1 MNELRR
7 MAYLDAL
14 GVDGYISR
22 AQLPGAAPTHRLV
35 VVPAQQEAAPPA
47 GVDVPVPDGVPAR
60 PAVPQR
66 EVESSSSAQ
75 IPQIDSASPPVEP
88 GPVTGEVQR
97 QEPVPR
103 FSLVAMVAGDWLW
116 LEEMGDMPLGRDQV
130 QLVQAMANALAV
142 VGGAGGQAP
151 TDAANPGAARPG
163 AARPGPAQPAV
174 SHFRWP
180 IHTNQQLDLGEE
192 AARASVAG
200 FVGRRLEQQQCRGL
214 VLLGRACA
222 ARVPLQHLGVSSV
235 VTHSSAEILASPSL
249 KLQVWRDLLPLASP
263 A

>member
-35 VVPAQQEAAPPA
+35 VVPSQQKAPPPA
-47 GVDVPVPDGVPAR
+47 GIEIPVLDAIPAR
-60 PAVPQR
+60 PTVALR
-66 EVESSSSAQ
+66 EAASPANVQ
-75 IPQIDSASPPVEP
+75 IPQIDSTSRTDVP
-88 GPVTGEVQR
+88 GPVTEGVQR

-103 FSLVAMVAGDWLW
+103 FSLVAIVAGHWLW
-116 LEEMGDMPLGRDQV
+116 LEEMGDMPLARDQV
-130 QLVQAMANALAV
+130 ELVRAMAYALAGV
-142 VGGAGGQAP
+142 GGQAA
-151 TDAANPGAARPG
+151 TGAADAG
-163 AARPGPAQPAV
+163 LAQPFAAQPDV
-174 SHFRWP
+174 THFRWP

-214 VLLGRACA
+214 VLLGQSCK
-222 ARVPLQHLGVSSV
+222 ARVPLEHLGVSSV
-235 VTHSSAEILASPSL
+235 GTYSSAEILANPQL
-249 KLQVWRDLLPLASP
+249 KLQAWRDLLPLASQ